1 MGEEHDQCN
10 RFDID
15 SILALIGSGNID
27 DDFAT
32 AISLRTMVRT
42 ENAFSIPFL
51 LGKGSKKI
59 QNNCNCQIIEEQHI
73 LRDLHFN

>member
-10 RFDID
+10 RFD
-15 SILALIGSGNID
+15 IGSGNID

-32 AISLRTMVRT
+32 AISQRTMVRT
-42 ENAFSIPFL
+42 EKCLFYSFL
-51 LGKGSKKI
+51 VLGKGSKKI
-59 QNNCNCQIIEEQHI
+59 LNDCNYQIIEEQHI